1 METNGGVNVQ
11 KHHVCSSTHHRPHP
25 PSSLSAFLT
34 YWHVS
39 GKRKQHF
46 LQTETHGAEAVTS
59 QTFVQSQTHKNVG
72 NYLKKEKE
80 KDRRSFWTEDTLI
93 VVCSSS
99 PAFTAFSIVWRK
111 NKQQRCLFERNRS
124 AFNSTRPRY
133 MNLRPWFGLRAL
145 SLTHLECC
153 LECLISLR
161 FLQKADVEQLK
172 LKGEKFPQ
180 LFTVFSAFNDQKKKE
195 NTTWPKTPASKHRL
209 KNQWGTLKCH
219 WSKDATFNQLVCESE
234 NSGQRLTPGPRDS
247 NWWSF
252 CWEKN

>member
-111 NKQQRCLFERNRS
+111 NKQQRCLFEHNRS

-133 MNLRPWFGLRAL
+133 MNLRPWFALWAL

-153 LECLISLR
+153 LEFLISLR
-161 FLQKADVEQLK
+161 FLQKTLNSWSWRVK
-172 LKGEKFPQ
+172 SFPN
-180 LFTVFSAFNDQKKKE
+180 FSLCFQHSTIKKKKKIRRDLKHPPQ
-195 NTTWPKTPASKHRL
+195 NTGSKT
-209 KNQWGTLKCH
+209 
-219 WSKDATFNQLVCESE
+219 SE
-234 NSGQRLTPGPRDS
+234 GL
-247 NWWSF
+247 
-252 CWEKN
+252 